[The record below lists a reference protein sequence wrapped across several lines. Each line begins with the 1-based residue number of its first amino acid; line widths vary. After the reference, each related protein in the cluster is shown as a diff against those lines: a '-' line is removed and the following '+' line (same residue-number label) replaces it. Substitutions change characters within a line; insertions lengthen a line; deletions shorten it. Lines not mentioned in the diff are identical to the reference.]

1 MHGTEFCNQARRV
14 LVPPTPRRLR
24 WKATV
29 QCRQAHLP
37 VILIGTGISK
47 RPFTLL
53 KRLSASGPP
62 FQGRRSRPT
71 PSMPRQATAAPV
83 RFPIPS
89 RAPVRPGR
97 RTRSLPKTRCPT
109 IVRQSRL
116 FLGSPLP
123 FGVFRT
129 KHPDQS
135 RSTPIPGRKVHLLN
149 TLDCPSLPGY
159 EPILLATMPDHR
171 SRLASRSAACCSTD
185 LLEPIS
191 SSTRSYVTVK

>member
-89 RAPVRPGR
+89 RAPVRPG
-97 RTRSLPKTRCPT
+97 
-109 IVRQSRL
+109 VRKIATEN
-116 FLGSPLP
+116 PLP
-123 FGVFRT
+123 DYRPAVTTVPRISTSLWGLSDPSGS
-129 KHPDQS
+129 K
-135 RSTPIPGRKVHLLN
+135 RSTRFP
-149 TLDCPSLPGY
+149 
-159 EPILLATMPDHR
+159 
-171 SRLASRSAACCSTD
+171 AAKSTF
-185 LLEPIS
+185 
-191 SSTRSYVTVK
+191 